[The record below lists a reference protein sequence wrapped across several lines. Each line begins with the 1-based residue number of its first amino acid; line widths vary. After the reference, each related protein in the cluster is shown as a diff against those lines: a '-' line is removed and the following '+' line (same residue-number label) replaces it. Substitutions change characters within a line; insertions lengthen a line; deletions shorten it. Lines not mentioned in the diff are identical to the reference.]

1 MTNQEAQ
8 QAPLVSVI
16 IPTFNRPEELRNAV
30 QSAAKQTLKSLEII
44 VVNDG
49 GCDVG
54 DTIKEIND
62 SRLIYIC
69 HDHNKGLSA
78 ARNTGIRRARGR
90 YLSFLDD
97 DDVFYEQ
104 HLQTLVQCMEE
115 RTESVVY
122 SDSLELTQEYIG
134 SELVTHS
141 REVRYSRDFNRGWLY
156 INNLAPPLCFLLE
169 RELLRDGTCFDESL
183 AAHEDWWF
191 WIQLSKKS
199 SFFHLAEVTCEYI
212 NRLDKASLSKNK
224 QDMLDTLIEVYAR
237 TEHEI
242 ANYPEIPQVRRKLVE
257 ILRKN
262 LTNAL
267 HSPAH
272 NDETV

>member
-1 MTNQEAQ
+1 MANQNVQ
-8 QAPLVSVI
+8 QTPLVSVI
-16 IPTFNRPEELRNAV
+16 IPTFNRPEEIRNAV
-30 QSAAKQTLKSLEII
+30 QSVTKQTLQSLEII

-49 GCDVG
+49 GCDLG
-54 DTIKEIND
+54 QTIKEISD
-62 SRLIYIC
+62 SRLVYIC

-78 ARNTGIRRARGR
+78 ARNTGIYRARGR

-104 HLQTLVQCMEE
+104 HLQKLVQCIEG

-141 REVRYSRDFNRGWLY
+141 REVKFSRDFNRGMLY
-156 INNLAPPLCFLLE
+156 VNNLAPPLCFLLE
-169 RELLRDGTCFDESL
+169 RELLRDGTSFDESL
-183 AAHEDWWF
+183 TAHEDWWF
-191 WIQLSKKS
+191 WIQLSRKS
-199 SFFHLAEVTCEYI
+199 SFFHLAETTCEYR
-212 NRLDKASLSKNK
+212 NRIDRASLSKNT

-242 ANYPEIPQVRRKLVE
+242 ANYSAIVQMRRRTAE
-257 ILRKN
+257 HLREQLKTRN
-262 LTNAL
+262 R
-267 HSPAH
+267 
-272 NDETV
+272 EV